1 MFDFDPR
8 DSADERDCD
17 REGIYDSR
25 WGEDA
30 REHDERERELDPRD
44 RDPRD
49 PFVHRLDLPH
59 GLERELVQDERERLC
74 ELNGEDSRMLATIGA
89 FRVVAERDLDDVRD
103 ASADPRDSTLHH
115 LGDEGLI
122 RFVQINGD
130 ERAAVLTDRGWHVLD
145 AHRHDREDGRG
156 QEFHSRLGRARELQ
170 HDAQLFRAYL
180 KVEKRL
186 REEGG
191 EIERI
196 VLERDLRREYQ
207 EFLQEH
213 NRDRPD
219 SDGRP
224 DRDAREIEEWAR
236 EHDLPYFDESVH
248 LPDFRIEY
256 ELDGRDRHEDI
267 EVVTDHY
274 RGTHAASRARAGF
287 TCYRSGGRSGGR
299 PFDPRVAEDF
309 L

>member
-1 MFDFDPR
+1 
-8 DSADERDCD
+8 
-17 REGIYDSR
+17 
-25 WGEDA
+25 
-30 REHDERERELDPRD
+30 
-44 RDPRD
+44 
-49 PFVHRLDLPH
+49 
-59 GLERELVQDERERLC
+59 
-74 ELNGEDSRMLATIGA
+74 
-89 FRVVAERDLDDVRD
+89 
-103 ASADPRDSTLHH
+103 
-115 LGDEGLI
+115 LI

-156 QEFHSRLGRARELQ
+156 QEFHSGLGRARELQ